1 VRCTRDSSRD
11 TGLVDAEEAWICRF
25 VVPSGPVEVMHSRP
39 WARVARVPVAGGC
52 VWFKACGVVQAFEPW
67 LTSVLFARW
76 SDRVAEVIASDAEK
90 AWLLLADAGSSLAS
104 AVHLLEA
111 WVEALPLYA
120 ELQRGE
126 TAHAD
131 EHLAHGVPDL
141 RVGALPARFDDLLSG
156 DLPLDQDQV
165 KRLRTFRPW
174 FTDLCAELDAHRV
187 PPSIQHGDLQPA
199 NLYGRRVLDWGQAS
213 IANPFSSLEVTLRVL
228 AATNRLPPHDPS
240 LGRLRSA
247 YLEPWGRDAAAA
259 FDLAVR
265 VGRFAAVL
273 AWVQQ
278 RDHLTAEGRAWYDRW
293 FAVVLRRALAAADAR
308 T

>member
-1 VRCTRDSSRD
+1 MDRRDFSVILD
-11 TGLVDAEEAWICRF
+11 IVDAAEAWIRRF
-25 VVPSGPVEVMHSRP
+25 VVPSGPVEIIQSRP

-52 VWFKACGVVQAFEPW
+52 VWFKACGAVQAFEPQ
-67 LTSVLFARW
+67 LTGALFARW
-76 SDRVAEVIASDAEK
+76 PDRVAEVIASDAER

-104 AVHLLEA
+104 AVKSPEA

-126 TAHAD
+126 AVRAD

-141 RVGALPARFDDLLSG
+141 RVGALPARFDDLFRG
-156 DLPLDQDQV
+156 DLPLDPDEV
-165 KRLRTFRPW
+165 NRLRAFRPR

-213 IANPFSSLEVTLRVL
+213 IANPFFSLDVTFRVL
-228 AATNRLPPHDPS
+228 EKTNHLPPRDPW
-240 LGRLRSA
+240 LGRLRAA
-247 YLEPWGRDAAAA
+247 YLEPWGDDAAAA

-265 VGRFAAVL
+265 VGRLATAL
-273 AWVQQ
+273 AWVPQ
-278 RDHLTAEGRAWYDRW
+278 RERLTAPGRAWYDRW
-293 FAVVLRRALAAADAR
+293 FGVVLRRALAVADAR